1 MENASKALIIAGGML
16 IAMMIMGLLVVGY
29 NNFRKYQK
37 AEVEAEEAAQV
48 VEFNKKF
55 EAYNRKTVRG
65 YQMISLGNLTLDINN
80 RYVDEFGYKPVEIIV
95 YMTTE
100 KVPTTVLP
108 WNKNNYE
115 GNIKQ
120 SDVSYNGANGKYNS
134 NPNYYDMIKY
144 KEKIYESFNSSSDRN
159 SFKELYF
166 ECTDVEYDEGNGRV
180 TLMAFKAVAKKK

>member
-16 IAMMIMGLLVVGY
+16 IAMMIMGLLVLGY
-29 NNFRKYQK
+29 NNLRKYQK
-37 AEVEAEEAAQV
+37 AEVEKESVSQV

-65 YQMISLGNLTLDINN
+65 YQMISLSNLTLDINN
-80 RYVDEFGYKPVEIIV
+80 RYVDELGYKPVEIVV

-115 GNIKQ
+115 GIIKQ
-120 SDVSYNGANGKYNS
+120 ADVSYSGTNGKYNS

-144 KEKIYESFNSSSDRN
+144 KEKIYETFTSTSDRN

-180 TLMAFKAVAKKK
+180 TLMAFKAVAEKK